1 MNVFGKQ
8 CPKPRSIQEVEKL
21 KEAMRREL
29 LAMPPD
35 RAQALASSV
44 GNKPLRLAVSRN
56 LK

>member
-1 MNVFGKQ
+1 MNVFGKRRR
-8 CPKPRSIQEVEKL
+8 KPRSIREVEKV

-29 LAMPPD
+29 LAMPPG

-44 GNKPLRLAVSRN
+44 GNKPLRLAISRN